1 MKIQVIMKKPIKNKN
16 SNNVQNGPDKEG
28 KHVNHWSKK
37 IIHSCYPTAFK

>member
-1 MKIQVIMKKPIKNKN
+1 MKKPIKNKN

-37 IIHSCYPTAFK
+37 SFIHAILQHLNDQNVI